1 MIAIDSKHYP
11 ETLGRM
17 FIINVP
23 TIFSVSWAIIKPFL
37 DERTQRKIE
46 IFSSVSSWKKRL
58 REVVEPRDL
67 PVDFGGELPVQV
79 FPGSRTRKTGVSAGG
94 AFSQATDAVPAGA
107 SVRFRWFSRP
117 ADVAFEVRFERE
129 GGGGGGGRRGGRGRG
144 GAAVRKEGP
153 PGERQAQRG

>member
-1 MIAIDSKHYP
+1 MIGIDSKHYP

-23 TIFSVSWAIIKPFL
+23 TIFSVPWAILKPFL

-46 IFSSVSSWKKRL
+46 VFSSVSAWKKRL

-79 FPGSRTRKTGVSAGG
+79 CPGSRTRKTNVA
-94 AFSQATDAVPAGA
+94 AGA
-107 SVRFRWFSRP
+107 SFSDATFFDGLQVR
-117 ADVAFEVRFERE
+117 AQEEVREPVRER
-129 GGGGGGGRRGGRGRG
+129 
-144 GAAVRKEGP
+144 AVLL
-153 PGERQAQRG
+153 ALLSLLLYLLLY